1 MTISAIWAQIMGA
14 KDDISLVLLIFTVL
28 ASLIQITPI
37 KVNPWDKIFGW
48 IGKKMNKDVS
58 DQVKEVR
65 SEVKQVREDLD
76 THIQDDKREKLE
88 AQRRDILDFANACMN
103 GRKHTQEQF
112 TFVMKKCDEY
122 EKYIEDN
129 NLKNGE
135 ISSAIEEIRRINT
148 KCRQNNTFLKP
159 GEEFD

>member
-1 MTISAIWAQIMGA
+1 MTLSAIWAQVMGA

-58 DQVKEVR
+58 DQVKEIR

>member
-1 MTISAIWAQIMGA
+1 MTLSAIWAQIMGA
-14 KDDISLVLLIFTVL
+14 KDDISLVLLILTVL

-65 SEVKQVREDLD
+65 SEVKQVRKDLD

-88 AQRRDILDFANACMN
+88 VQRRDILEFANACMN

-112 TFVMKKCDEY
+112 TFVIKKCDEY

-135 ISSAIEEIRRINT
+135 ISSAIEEIRRLNS

>member
-1 MTISAIWAQIMGA
+1 MTLSAIWAQIMGA
-14 KDDISLVLLIFTVL
+14 KDDISLVLLILTVL

-76 THIQDDKREKLE
+76 MHIQDDKREKLE

-112 TFVMKKCDEY
+112 AFVMKKCDEY

>member
-1 MTISAIWAQIMGA
+1 MTLSAIWAQVMGA
-14 KDDISLVLLIFTVL
+14 KDDISLVLLILTVL